1 MVSSGVVLPVANP
14 EKIKDLLLD
23 ASIKGATYE
32 GTMYGYPV
40 STETYALYYNKALI
54 SEDELSKTWE
64 ELAKW
69 SKEFSEKNFLE
80 FISIENAD
88 HRFINPLLMDS
99 AIKYILDF
107 FKR

>member
-1 MVSSGVVLPVANP
+1 M
-14 EKIKDLLLD
+14 
-23 ASIKGATYE
+23 T
-32 GTMYGYPV
+32 T
-40 STETYALYYNKALI
+40 LI
-54 SEDELSKTWE
+54 T
-64 ELAKW
+64 
-69 SKEFSEKNFLE
+69 SEKNFLE